1 MKRLGVIAALC
12 VLVGSSL
19 AGGAAA
25 ASSDY
30 DHLNPGKKAR
40 IHERVDVN
48 LVFVG
53 YEEDQVDESDF
64 MAELPHTYKP
74 IVRSRLWYGLT
85 EYLGITYNYD
95 YNTHWANSRY
105 EDSFFE
111 TLSGLATPAPRTE
124 YQNAYNAQK
133 NNVLNVTQNHYID
146 APSVERW
153 LADHPPRG
161 VDTTEDTIFFV
172 NWYNRDDFKFHVYT
186 KTNEPDPD
194 TGYNFGA
201 LRESRKIISWGGT
214 APADEEDG
222 YSGPARRIWF
232 YDLSAGPES
241 WTDNWNVDDPD
252 LDDNGQVDYRMPP
265 IWEYTGGGFRSPAAI
280 DSDLGLV
287 ARYVGLNLLFTSSPI
302 YPPDITPPAL
312 PEDFN
317 LDSNTYEG
325 LPGVDASE
333 AYITEDLLVSELSEL
348 QRTVDYSYDEQELPF
363 TGKAKSCYVTWLQDV
378 ACYPNLDYPAFANL
392 FLNNAL
398 KKQQWMDGPK
408 SADYEAGLF
417 NYATNDKLSAPF
429 LGFADDNYR
438 DGTQSYVFS
447 FVSPLIADVF
457 GYGLTTTM
465 IHEVGHHVSMSHPH
479 DGFDYETGVDYEAA
493 DSLYFAWS
501 GDQHNSIMSYI
512 DLNWDFSQFDQD
524 NMNRFMAATYI
535 TNANKV
541 AARVLRSDD
550 ANEAAQELAR
560 ADKFIGEAV
569 SEFSEHDYED
579 AIEAAKNAY
588 DSSLEGADDADVV
601 IKETHAGTTV
611 DTTPPTPSGRGLYS
625 HVDRIGKG
633 GHRAR
638 R

>member
-1 MKRLGVIAALC
+1 MVVKRLGVIAALC

-19 AGGAAA
+19 VAGTASAGKYGNLTPGA
-25 ASSDY
+25 
-30 DHLNPGKKAR
+30 KAR
-40 IHERVDVN
+40 LHERVDVN

-53 YEEDQVDESDF
+53 YEDDQVDESDF
-64 MAELPHTYKP
+64 MAELPRTYKP
-74 IVRSRLWYGLT
+74 VVRSRLFYGIT
-85 EYLGITYNYD
+85 EYLGITYDYNYD
-95 YNTHWANSRY
+95 THWANSGY
-105 EDSFFE
+105 ENSFFK
-111 TLSGLATPAPRTE
+111 TLSGLATPGPRTE

-133 NNVLNVTQNHYID
+133 KNVLNVTQNHYID

-153 LADHPPRG
+153 LADHPPDG
-161 VDTTEDTIFFV
+161 VDTTKDTIFFV

-194 TGYNFGA
+194 TGYNFGE
-201 LRESRKIISWGGT
+201 LRETRKIISWGGT
-214 APADEEDG
+214 APGDEENG
-222 YSGPARRIWF
+222 YAGAARRIWF

-252 LDDNGQVDYRMPP
+252 LDGNGRVDYRMPP
-265 IWEYTGGGFRSPAAI
+265 IWEYTGGGYRRPAAI
-280 DSDLGLV
+280 GSDLGLV
-287 ARYVGLNLLFTSSPI
+287 ARYVGVNLLFTSSPL

-333 AYITEDLLVSELSEL
+333 AYITEDLLLSELSEL
-348 QRTVDYSYDEQELPF
+348 QTTVDYSYDEQELAF
-363 TGKAKSCYVTWLQDV
+363 TGKAKSCYVTWLQDE

-447 FVSPLIADVF
+447 FVSPLIADVL

-465 IHEVGHHVSMSHPH
+465 IHEVGHHVGMSHPH
-479 DGFDYETGVDYEAA
+479 DGFDYETG
-493 DSLYFAWS
+493 
-501 GDQHNSIMSYI
+501 
-512 DLNWDFSQFDQD
+512 
-524 NMNRFMAATYI
+524 
-535 TNANKV
+535 
-541 AARVLRSDD
+541 
-550 ANEAAQELAR
+550 
-560 ADKFIGEAV
+560 
-569 SEFSEHDYED
+569 
-579 AIEAAKNAY
+579 
-588 DSSLEGADDADVV
+588 
-601 IKETHAGTTV
+601 GTTAPA
-611 DTTPPTPSGRGLYS
+611 TRSTS
-625 HVDRIGKG
+625 HGPGTSRT
-633 GHRAR
+633 RS
-638 R
+638 